1 MSNIKHISV
10 IGLGYVGLPFAI
22 AICNGLSKYN
32 LKGNVHGIDLDFN
45 KISKI
50 KSGYLPDTKDTTL
63 KNSLK
68 KYKKQDIK
76 C

>member
-1 MSNIKHISV
+1 MEYDVFLLEICYRSHLYNPLSNIKHISV

-50 KSGYLPDTKDTTL
+50 KSGF
-63 KNSLK
+63 
-68 KYKKQDIK
+68 
-76 C
+76 